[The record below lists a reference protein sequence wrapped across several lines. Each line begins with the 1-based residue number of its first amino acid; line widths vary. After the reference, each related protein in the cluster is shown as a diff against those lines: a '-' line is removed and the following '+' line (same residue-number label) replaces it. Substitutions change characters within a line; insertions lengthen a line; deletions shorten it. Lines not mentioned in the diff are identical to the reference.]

1 MDIRNDQVGAVS
13 IVAPEGRL
21 DTGSASDLEL
31 ALSDLE
37 TAGSRHF
44 LIDLAGISYVSSAGL
59 RVLLMLA
66 KRVDGSGSLRLAGLN
81 PQVQQVFDIAG
92 FTKIFRIFPDRAAAL
107 RDHPAAAESG
117 PPLGRLAATL
127 MGARVDPPPS
137 NPAEQAVAA
146 AAADLL
152 GARRPVAPAPTP
164 ATGEAAKPAR
174 APAAGHTMALKQLKT
189 PTPLPQ
195 NRARGADAPAAPGF
209 FARLIAKL
217 RGR

>member
-1 MDIRNDQVGAVS
+1 MDIHNDQVGAVS

-66 KRVDGSGSLRLAGLN
+66 KRIDGTGSLRLAGLN

-92 FTKIFRIFPDRAAAL
+92 FTKLFHIFPDRTAAL

-127 MGARVDPPPS
+127 MGARVDPPAPS
-137 NPAEQAVAA
+137 PAEQAVAA

-152 GARRPVAPAPTP
+152 GANRPKPKPPA
-164 ATGEAAKPAR
+164 AEAAKPAR
-174 APAAGHTMALKQLKT
+174 APAAGHTMAFKQLKT
-189 PTPLPQ
+189 PTPLPE
-195 NRARGADAPAAPGF
+195 NRARDAAAPAAPGF
-209 FARLIAKL
+209 FARLLAKL

>member
-13 IVAPEGRL
+13 IVAPAGRL
-21 DTGSASDLEL
+21 DTSSASDLEL

-37 TAGSRHF
+37 TAGCRHF
-44 LIDLAGISYVSSAGL
+44 LIDLGGISYVSSAGL

-66 KRVDGSGSLRLAGLN
+66 KRVDGSGSLRVAGLN
-81 PQVQQVFDIAG
+81 PQVKQVFDIAG
-92 FTKIFRIFPDRAAAL
+92 FTKLFRIFPDRAAAL
-107 RDHPAAAESG
+107 LDHPAADEAG

-127 MGARVDPPPS
+127 MGARVDLPPS
-137 NPAEQAVAA
+137 NPADQAVAA

-152 GARRPVAPAPTP
+152 GARRPAAQVPA
-164 ATGEAAKPAR
+164 AVEAAKPVR

-189 PTPLPQ
+189 PTPLPE
-195 NRARGADAPAAPGF
+195 NRARGGTDAPATPGF